1 MKRNKTGIS
10 LTGDLLYPLVCGRP
24 AVIRTHRHILCTAP
38 VVLFNARQGNT
49 VRFETETTVYYLHL
63 RPFPH
68 TAICPLP
75 TALPLC
81 A

>member
-10 LTGDLLYPLVCGRP
+10 LTGDLLYPLVYGKP
-24 AVIRTHRHILCTAP
+24 AFIRTRERVLRTPP
-38 VVLFNARQGNT
+38 VVLFNAWQGNT
-49 VRFETETTVYYLHL
+49 VQFETENTVYYLHQ

-68 TAICPLP
+68 AAICPLP
-75 TALPLC
+75 LC